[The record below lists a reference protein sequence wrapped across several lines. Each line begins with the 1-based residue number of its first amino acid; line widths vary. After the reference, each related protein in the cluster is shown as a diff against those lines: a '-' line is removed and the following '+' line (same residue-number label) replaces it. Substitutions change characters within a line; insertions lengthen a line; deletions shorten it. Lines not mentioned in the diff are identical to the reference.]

1 MDLDALTDDTRNR
14 LKELSRA
21 MVRFHKILL
30 EDAKAEYEEKNGKIE
45 NVYIYFQLVLEDEH
59 FAWLRRISYLIAL
72 IDEAVSVRHPSTEA
86 EAQKLLS
93 SAYSLFSFADKDEV
107 FNSKLQMALSKNSNA
122 VINHNEIL
130 SFFR

>member
-1 MDLDALTDDTRNR
+1 MSLDVLTDDTRNR

-86 EAQKLLS
+86 EAQRLLS
-93 SAYSLFSFADKDEV
+93 SVYSLFSFADEDEV

-122 VINHNEIL
+122 VVNHNEIL
-130 SFFR
+130 GFFR

>member
-1 MDLDALTDDTRNR
+1 MGLDALTDDTRNR

-45 NVYIYFQLVLEDEH
+45 NVYIYFQLVLEDDH

-72 IDEAVSVRHPSTEA
+72 IDEAVSVRHPSTET
-86 EAQKLLS
+86 EAQRLLN
-93 SAYSLFSFADKDEV
+93 SAYSLFSFADEDEV

-130 SFFR
+130 SFFK

>member
-1 MDLDALTDDTRNR
+1 MGLDALTDDTRKR

-93 SAYSLFSFADKDEV
+93 SAYSLFSFADGDEV
-107 FNSKLQMALSKNSNA
+107 FNSKLQMALSKNSHA
-122 VINHNEIL
+122 VINHKEIL
-130 SFFR
+130 SFFK